1 MALAAPRRGAGRGT
15 SLAPSSSTVYVS
27 NLPFSLTNNDLTKI
41 FEKFG
46 KVVRVTILRDK
57 ETRKSRG
64 VAFLLYLTR
73 EEAQTCVDNTD
84 GCILFGRTVKASI
97 AKDNGRAPEFIRRR
111 EYPDKSRCYECGEF
125 GHLSYACPNNLLGDR
140 EPPKKKSK
148 KRKKEAESKANK
160 FCKSGDTDEEV
171 DEEEENFEDESLSAA
186 IRYQQELR
194 EAETFQ
200 ERISVG
206 HHLKETEEK
215 HKAKIKK
222 SSYFSDEEELSD
234 C

>member
-1 MALAAPRRGAGRGT
+1 MATAVPRRGGKGS
-15 SLAPSSSTVYVS
+15 SLAPSSSTVYIS
-27 NLPFSLTNNDLTKI
+27 NLPFSLTNTDLNKI

-46 KVVRVTILRDK
+46 KIVRITILRDK

-64 VAFLLYLTR
+64 VAFVLFLTR
-73 EEAQTCVDNTD
+73 EEAQACVRSTD
-84 GCILFGRTVKASI
+84 GCTLFGRTVKASI

-111 EYPDKSRCYECGEF
+111 EYPDKSRCYECGEP
-125 GHLSYACPNNLLGDR
+125 GHLSYTCPSNLLGDR

-148 KRKKEAESKANK
+148 KRKKEAEQSTKK
-160 FCKSGDTDEEV
+160 LFKSGDTDEEA
-171 DEEEENFEDESLSAA
+171 EEEEQYFEDESLSEA

-194 EAETFQ
+194 EAESFQ

-206 HHLKETEEK
+206 DTLKKTEEK
-215 HKAKIKK
+215 QRAKIKK

-234 C
+234 S

>member
-1 MALAAPRRGAGRGT
+1 MHKNVILMTMAAQLVEGGEGEAREP
-15 SLAPSSSTVYVS
+15 L
-27 NLPFSLTNNDLTKI
+27 F
-41 FEKFG
+41 
-46 KVVRVTILRDK
+46 TIM
-57 ETRKSRG
+57 
-64 VAFLLYLTR
+64 
-73 EEAQTCVDNTD
+73 
-84 GCILFGRTVKASI
+84 
-97 AKDNGRAPEFIRRR
+97 
-111 EYPDKSRCYECGEF
+111 CYECGEF

-222 SSYFSDEEELSD
+222 SSYFSDEEELRPKGLALRPTMLEMLTTTPPEPPLLVPMRSRASSVPLMQPP